1 MYAVIF
7 RATLKKLDQEYTQK
21 AQRMRELALNEYGCI
36 EFIANTEG
44 DQELAISYWPD
55 KESIR
60 AWKNNP
66 EHLSAQQ
73 KGKTLWYQDYQV
85 EIVEVLHKY
94 QG

>member
-7 RATLKKLDQEYTQK
+7 RATLKKLDQEYSQL

-36 EFIANTEG
+36 EFIANSEG

-66 EHLSAQQ
+66 EHLAAQQ

>member
-7 RATLKKLDQEYTQK
+7 RATVKQLDQEYLEL
-21 AQRMRELALNEYGCI
+21 AQRMRELALDEYGCI
-36 EFIANTEG
+36 EFIASTEG

-55 KESIR
+55 KNSIH

-66 EHLSAQQ
+66 EHLIAQK
-73 KGKTLWYQDYQV
+73 KGKALWYLDYQV

-94 QG
+94 RG